1 MELPDTQKN
10 GITVALFLEEARFS
24 NYLLMSTMTKD
35 QFIGKLSSCVIP
47 NKSKISA
54 IAKIFQECL
63 IMPNLNGEFLNCLL
77 NLTIKFVHSGK
88 KIQLLKKSFGDLT
101 IENKQLSSVADLIDC
116 FINAIDAS
124 QKTAEQYIV
133 ELSDGRYVTELGMD
147 LLVKLHHTI
156 EELSELV
163 IFGQDCFSKKSY
175 GKDITLVDSVKNVI
189 TELSKKIG
197 CEIDPDLS
205 GIDNDVIKISPGI
218 LDVVLSDLL
227 QKYIQY
233 LREKK
238 QNQFFIEMKTDV
250 SLKTRLNVKLN
261 SADFVKSYAKSYFE
275 NSFLK
280 NLHEK
285 EIVCFGVVSA
295 NEIEYKF

>member
-1 MELPDTQKN
+1 M
-10 GITVALFLEEARFS
+10 
-24 NYLLMSTMTKD
+24 
-35 QFIGKLSSCVIP
+35 
-47 NKSKISA
+47 
-54 IAKIFQECL
+54 
-63 IMPNLNGEFLNCLL
+63 
-77 NLTIKFVHSGK
+77 
-88 KIQLLKKSFGDLT
+88 LKKSFGDLT

-261 SADFVKSYAKSYFE
+261 SADFCKIYAKSYFD